1 MMLSASSQKGSTMI
15 SIPSVVTSILSVF
28 SAPFETPAD
37 QVGMTDLEIAIWIV
51 ESNQHPGGEPFFA
64 DRGWTAGPLCISKG
78 YLADSRLPGRWP
90 DAVFD
95 LDFSVQVFR
104 AYMARW
110 GSDDRRPDGMSQE
123 EFWARLHNG
132 GPQAAKATG
141 KKKERLDRYWDK
153 VRKVLDQF
161 D

>member
-1 MMLSASSQKGSTMI
+1 MMLMASSQKGSNVI
-15 SIPSVVTSILSVF
+15 NFSSIVTGIVSVF
-28 SAPFETPAD
+28 SAQLETPAD
-37 QVGMTDLEIAIWIV
+37 KVCMTDLEIAIWVV

-64 DRGWTAGPLCISKG
+64 DRGFTAGPYCISKN

-110 GSDDRRPDGMSQE
+110 GSEDRRPAGMSQE

-132 GPQAAKATG
+132 GPKAAKATG
-141 KKKERLDRYWDK
+141 KKKERLDQYWDK